1 MKQMKMKWNCGL
13 LAPSRDRVKNAR
25 VLFQEDN
32 DMKRHLVL
40 VVLTLTALLVNLSWA
55 GSVREDATERLQNS
69 ADVLKEIAAAPDK
82 GIPDEVVKNSKCIV
96 VVPHL
101 VKAGFIVGAKHGRGV
116 AVCRTSA
123 GWSAPA
129 FISVGGG
136 SWGLQIGAEG
146 VDLVML
152 VMNDSGLRH
161 LLSSKFEITGEG
173 SAAAGPVGRHASA
186 GTDWKLNTE
195 LLTYSRSRG
204 IFAGLTLEGA
214 VVEQDADSTV
224 AIYGND
230 LPFKRILMG
239 EVAAP
244 APATSFL
251 RAVADI
257 SHQAGAQAAMELP
270 PAENQNNSQPQV
282 KPEDENQNQR

>member
-1 MKQMKMKWNCGL
+1 MKQY
-13 LAPSRDRVKNAR
+13 
-25 VLFQEDN
+25 
-32 DMKRHLVL
+32 LVL
-40 VVLTLTALLVNLSWA
+40 VALSLAALGNLAWA
-55 GSVREDATERLQNS
+55 GSAREDSSERLRNS

-82 GIPDEVVKNSKCIV
+82 GIPEEVLKNSKCIV

-129 FISVGGG
+129 FISVSGG
-136 SWGLQIGAEG
+136 SGGLQIGAEG

-161 LLSSKFEITGEG
+161 LLSSKFEITGEV

-186 GTDWKLNTE
+186 GTDWKLNSE

-214 VVEQDADSTV
+214 VIEQDADSTV
-224 AIYGND
+224 AIYGNN
-230 LPFKRILMG
+230 LSFKTILLG

-244 APATSFL
+244 TPAVPFL
-251 RAVADI
+251 RAVAKI
-257 SHQAGAQAAMELP
+257 SHQAGTQEAREQA
-270 PAENQNNSQPQV
+270 
-282 KPEDENQNQR
+282 PEDQKTENRK

>member
-1 MKQMKMKWNCGL
+1 
-13 LAPSRDRVKNAR
+13 
-25 VLFQEDN
+25 
-32 DMKRHLVL
+32 MKRHLVL
-40 VVLTLTALLVNLSWA
+40 VVLTLTALLANLSWA
-55 GSVREDATERLQNS
+55 GSVRQDSTERLQKS

-82 GIPDEVVKNSKCIV
+82 GIPEEVVKNSKCIV

-129 FISVGGG
+129 FVSVSGG

-214 VVEQDADSTV
+214 VVEQDADATV

-230 LPFKRILMG
+230 LPFKKILMG
-239 EVAAP
+239 EVAAT
-244 APATSFL
+244 APATPFL

-257 SHQAGAQAAMELP
+257 SHQARAQAAME
-270 PAENQNNSQPQV
+270 PAPVNPDRSQPQE
-282 KPEDENQNQR
+282 KAEDEDQNQK

>member
-1 MKQMKMKWNCGL
+1 
-13 LAPSRDRVKNAR
+13 
-25 VLFQEDN
+25 
-32 DMKRHLVL
+32 MKRNLVL
-40 VVLTLTALLVNLSWA
+40 VVLSLAVLLGNLAWA
-55 GSVREDATERLQNS
+55 GSVREDATERLQHS
-69 ADVLKEIAAAPDK
+69 AYVLKEIAAAPDK
-82 GIPDEVVKNSKCIV
+82 GIPEEVLNNSKCIV

-152 VMNDSGLRH
+152 VMNHEGLEH
-161 LLSSKFEITGEG
+161 LLSSKFELTGEG

-204 IFAGLTLEGA
+204 VFAGLTLEGA
-214 VVEQDADSTV
+214 VVEQDADATV

-230 LPFKRILMG
+230 LPFRRILMG

-244 APATSFL
+244 APAKSFL
-251 RAVADI
+251 RAVAEI
-257 SHQAGAQAAMELP
+257 SHQSRAQEAREHAP
-270 PAENQNNSQPQV
+270 ENQE
-282 KPEDENQNQR
+282 PEAQKNDQKKEDQK

>member
-1 MKQMKMKWNCGL
+1 
-13 LAPSRDRVKNAR
+13 
-25 VLFQEDN
+25 
-32 DMKRHLVL
+32 MKRHLVL
-40 VVLTLTALLVNLSWA
+40 VVLALTALLVNLSWA

-69 ADVLKEIAAAPDK
+69 ADVLKAIAAAPDK
-82 GIPDEVVKNSKCIV
+82 GIPDEVVENSKCIV

-101 VKAGFIVGAKHGRGV
+101 VKAGFIFGAKHGRGV
-116 AVCRTSA
+116 AVCRTST

-129 FISVGGG
+129 FISVSGG

-161 LLSSKFEITGEG
+161 LLSSKFELTGEG

-195 LLTYSRSRG
+195 ILTYSRSRG
-204 IFAGLTLEGA
+204 VFAGLTLEGA
-214 VVEQDADSTV
+214 VVEQDADATV

-230 LPFKRILMG
+230 LPFKKILMG

-244 APATSFL
+244 APANSFL
-251 RAVADI
+251 RAVAAI
-257 SHQAGAQAAMELP
+257 SHQAREQEASERAPEK
-270 PAENQNNSQPQV
+270 QNNSQPQE
-282 KPEDENQNQR
+282 KPQDENQNQR

>member
-1 MKQMKMKWNCGL
+1 
-13 LAPSRDRVKNAR
+13 
-25 VLFQEDN
+25 
-32 DMKRHLVL
+32 MKRHLILAVFSL
-40 VVLTLTALLVNLSWA
+40 AALLGNLAMASTLE
-55 GSVREDATERLQNS
+55 SATERLQSS
-69 ADVLKEIAAAPDK
+69 ADVLKEIGAAPDK
-82 GIPDEVVKNSKCIV
+82 GIPEEVLKSARCVV

-101 VKAGFIVGAKHGRGV
+101 VKVGFVFGGKHGRGV
-116 AVCRTSA
+116 PVCRTGA

-129 FISVGGG
+129 FISVNGG

-186 GTDWKLNTE
+186 DTDWELNTE

-214 VVEQDADSTV
+214 VVVQDADATE

-230 LPFKRILMG
+230 FPFKKILQG
-239 EVAAP
+239 EIAAP
-244 APATSFL
+244 APAAPL
-251 RAVADI
+251 MQAVAEID
-257 SHQAGAQAAMELP
+257 HRGRAQQARAQAP
-270 PAENQNNSQPQV
+270 ENP
-282 KPEDENQNQR
+282 KTQNQP

>member
-1 MKQMKMKWNCGL
+1 MMPNCGL
-13 LAPSRDRVKNAR
+13 PALSPDRVRKAR
-25 VLFQEDN
+25 ILFAGLVCRRKGAS
-32 DMKRHLVL
+32 MKRHLIL

-55 GSVREDATERLQNS
+55 GSVRQDATERLQNS
-69 ADVLKEIAAAPDK
+69 ANVLKEISAAPDK

-101 VKAGFIVGAKHGRGV
+101 IKAGFIVGAKHGSGV
-116 AVCRTSA
+116 AVCRTNT

-224 AIYGND
+224 SGPAISPLNPRNPEHQGNTGQTRD
-230 LPFKRILMG
+230 DGPEESPCISVPFVRCCLG
-239 EVAAP
+239 
-244 APATSFL
+244 
-251 RAVADI
+251 
-257 SHQAGAQAAMELP
+257 
-270 PAENQNNSQPQV
+270 
-282 KPEDENQNQR
+282 

>member
-1 MKQMKMKWNCGL
+1 
-13 LAPSRDRVKNAR
+13 
-25 VLFQEDN
+25 
-32 DMKRHLVL
+32 MKRHLVL
-40 VVLTLTALLVNLSWA
+40 VVLTLTAMLVNLSWA
-55 GSVREDATERLQNS
+55 GSVREDSTERLQNS

-129 FISVGGG
+129 FISVSGG

-214 VVEQDADSTV
+214 VVEQDADATM

-230 LPFKRILMG
+230 LPFKKILMG

-244 APATSFL
+244 APAASFL

-257 SHQAGAQAAMELP
+257 SHQARAQEAREHAP
-270 PAENQNNSQPQV
+270 ENPDKSQAQEKP
-282 KPEDENQNQR
+282 PEDNNHQK